1 MLLSMHKT
9 TVRDFSDRDKR
20 IGFHT
25 GVSLHAHTHY
35 SREVLSDLPAYILR
49 VPVVAAWYEH
59 QLRAYRAREGHC
71 LDFSKGWWHPP
82 VAPRAVFESEVR
94 QIEERLELWPLV
106 SITDHDDLSAGFD
119 LQRLYASPRAPLS
132 FEWTVPYASG
142 YFHLGLHNLPAAAAD
157 DWFRRLSAFTA
168 QTSQEKLED
177 LLADLNGR
185 PDVLI
190 VFNHPCWDL
199 AAVGREE
206 HEKQMRRF
214 LAAYGT
220 QLHALEL
227 NGYRWHKENAAVRD
241 LAAATGHPLIS
252 GGDRHGC
259 EPNALLNVTNAR
271 SFAEFVAEIRD
282 GLSHVLVMPEYR
294 QHLATRM
301 IASAADVMRWYRL
314 YPAGQRHWTD
324 RVTWDMGGSVRPLS
338 FHWRDGGPLWVRG
351 SVKVFQVI
359 SSPIVLRCI
368 RAALEAAD
376 GIRARGSVGT
386 ASGTKPGIRTLGLG
400 EAN

>member
-1 MLLSMHKT
+1 MHKT
-9 TVRDFSDRDKR
+9 TIRDFSDRDKR
-20 IGFHT
+20 RAFHA

-35 SREVLSDLPAYILR
+35 SCEVLSDLPAYISR
-49 VPVVAAWYEH
+49 VPVVAAWYRR
-59 QLRAYRAREGHC
+59 QLQGYLAREGRC

-94 QIEERLELWPLV
+94 QIEERLGLWPLV

-119 LQRLYASPRAPLS
+119 LQRLYAQTRAPLS
-132 FEWTVPYASG
+132 FEWTVPYARG
-142 YFHLGLHNLPAAAAD
+142 FFHLGLHNLPAASAEE
-157 DWFRRLSAFTA
+157 WFRRLSAFTTGA
-168 QTSQEKLED
+168 SQETLED
-177 LLADLNGR
+177 LLAALNQHL
-185 PDVLI
+185 DILI

-199 AAVGREE
+199 PDVGRDE

-214 LAAYGT
+214 LTAYGT
-220 QLHALEL
+220 QIHALEL
-227 NGYRWHKENAAVRD
+227 NGYRPQKENAAVHD

-259 EPNALLNVTNAR
+259 QPNALLNVTNAVT
-271 SFAEFVAEIRD
+271 FAEFAGEIRD
-282 GLSHVLVMPEYR
+282 GVSHVLVMPEYR
-294 QHLATRM
+294 QHLMSRM
-301 IASAADVMRWYRL
+301 IASAADVMRWYQL
-314 YPAGQRHWTD
+314 YPAGRQHWTD
-324 RVTWDMGGSVRPLS
+324 RVTWDMGGGVQPLS

-359 SSPIVLRCI
+359 SSPVVLRCI

-376 GIRARGSVGT
+376 GIRARGSMRT
-386 ASGTKPGIRTLGLG
+386 ASGTKSGIGTLGLG